1 MNVPTW
7 KTARFPLSYSD
18 IAGVS
23 SLGLYS
29 SKSNTCLCNETKQR
43 YFSTE
48 DSLHIIGAGEACA
61 MNLGEALNATTM
73 GAAVRKL

>member
-1 MNVPTW
+1 M
-7 KTARFPLSYSD
+7 FPPGKRHVSHSVIQILQ
-18 IAGVS
+18 GVS
-23 SLGLYS
+23 SLGLYPS
-29 SKSNTCLCNETKQR
+29 RSNACLCNETKQR